1 MLPRRW
7 RLARPIPARA
17 GTLRLVCR
25 DCAVELKVAG
35 TDVITATECWRAV
48 RARLTDLSRLDGADT
63 SGEWVRYSSLATAH
77 GVEA

>member
-7 RLARPIPARA
+7 RLARLIPARA

-48 RARLTDLSRLDGADT
+48 RARLTDLSRLDGVDT

-77 GVEA
+77 GVET